1 MILQLCSLNL
11 LGPVVLSWSLSNAA
25 LNTTM
30 SPFANHSLGRID
42 EDAPLLTTRVHP
54 SGYTKV
60 PVTPVEKL
68 GDEKEAQKARSAEL
82 LGYALMLL
90 TAVLFGIGN
99 LFIHH
104 AQTVSQF
111 PASSTL
117 FVRSVIHLIFSLAY
131 VLPFPTV
138 RRAVFSMTRHQ
149 TAMIAVRGICG
160 AFCIIS
166 LYNALAL
173 IPVGDATAIFFLCPA
188 FTTILSY
195 FTLREHVHIVDIG
208 AVPLAVIGAFLISR
222 PDASDVLST
231 ATLVVPFANRIL
243 GSALACLAAFL
254 AATGYTIIRSLGTT
268 FHFMTSIFSL
278 AVCSC
283 IVSVFFGGAISPAQ
297 IHDYGWDGTA
307 IVIGA
312 LLAFVSQIT
321 LTTGLQRCKAGPGVL
336 INTAEVPICYILGL
350 LFLHEVVST
359 KRIIGAS
366 MIGLA
371 VLTIGARQIFKT
383 VRS

>member
-1 MILQLCSLNL
+1 
-11 LGPVVLSWSLSNAA
+11 
-25 LNTTM
+25 M
-30 SPFANHSLGRID
+30 SPFANHSLGRIE

-54 SGYTKV
+54 AGYTKV
-60 PVTPVEKL
+60 AITPVEKI
-68 GDEKEAQKARSAEL
+68 GDEKEAQKARSKEL
-82 LGYALMLL
+82 LGYLLMLL
-90 TAVLFGIGN
+90 TAVSFSISN

-104 AQTVSQF
+104 AQTVSEF

-117 FVRSVIHLIFSLAY
+117 FVRSIVHLVLCLAY
-131 VLPFPTV
+131 VLPFSNV
-138 RRAVFSMTRHQ
+138 RREVFSVAGRQ
-149 TAMIAVRGICG
+149 IAMIAVRGICG

-173 IPVGDATAIFFLCPA
+173 IPVGDSTAIFFLCPA
-188 FTTILSY
+188 FTMILSH
-195 FTLREHVHIVDIG
+195 FTLREHVHIVDM
-208 AVPLAVIGAFLISR
+208 ATVLLAVIGAFLITR
-222 PDASDVLST
+222 PDASDVSST

-254 AATGYTIIRSLGTT
+254 AATAYTIIRSLGTT

-297 IHDYGWDGTA
+297 LQNYGWDGTA
-307 IVIGA
+307 IVIGS
-312 LLAFVSQIT
+312 LLTFVAQVT
-321 LTTGLQRCKAGPGVL
+321 VTTGLQRCRAGPGVL
-336 INTAEVPICYILGL
+336 INTAEVPFSYILGL
-350 LFLHEVVST
+350 LFLHEAVSS

-366 MIGLA
+366 MIVVA
-371 VLTIGARQIFKT
+371 VLSIGVRQIIKT